1 MNRTSLIIGALAAAS
16 FTGCMLNQN
25 PLSPVSPNDASG
37 TVYMWIAPYTDTKI
51 SSENPDMNYKN
62 SADLTAGRAD
72 IPGNVSNYQVSYIK
86 YLMPFLP
93 DSTQIL
99 ESYFEVYHSGQTED
113 GTTDDVYL
121 NLSEVGV
128 KWNADSVTWNHGP
141 DGGKFTPGANPMKIK
156 LHSQDWSGTTD
167 ITPLVKRLIADTA
180 SNTEFRLTIGDQRNF
195 FKSFYSNNDY
205 HGNGNDAHRSDSTL
219 GLAPRI
225 LIKIVLPAG
234 KTTKDIY
241 YPALPPDTDITLGR
255 FTFTRGYVWMA
266 NYASGTPDW
275 PATWGVKKGL

>member
-1 MNRTSLIIGALAAAS
+1 MKHTVFIFMAAAVAS
-16 FTGCMLNQN
+16 LSGCMLNQN
-25 PLSPVSPNDASG
+25 PLSPVLGNNASG

-51 SSENPDMNYKN
+51 SSESPDMNYKN
-62 SADLTAGRAD
+62 TGDLTAGRAD
-72 IPGNVSNYQVSYIK
+72 IPGSVTNYQVSYLK
-86 YLMPFLP
+86 FLMPFLP
-93 DSTQIL
+93 DSTQIV
-99 ESYFEVYHSGQTED
+99 ESYFEVYHSGKTED

-141 DGGKFTPGANPMKIK
+141 DGKQYVTGVSPMKIK

-180 SNTEFRLTIGDQRNF
+180 SNTGFRLTLGDQQNF
-195 FKSFYSNNDY
+195 FKSFYSNNDF
-205 HGNGNDAHRSDSTL
+205 HGIGNDAHRSDSTL

-241 YPALPPDTDITLGR
+241 YPSLPVDTDIKLGH
-255 FTFTRGYVWMA
+255 FTMTRGYVWMA
-266 NYASGTPDW
+266 NYRSGTADW
-275 PATWGVKKGL
+275 PSDWGVKKGL